1 MFHFLLRYELYAS
14 KYSAP
19 LEMYL
24 TLAAEESAKLLKN
37 VHARVHACRG
47 LSKLPDGMMGFVVIV
62 TRARK
67 WRSRSLEFCA
77 FLSRD

>member
-1 MFHFLLRYELYAS
+1 
-14 KYSAP
+14 
-19 LEMYL
+19 MYL
-24 TLAAEESAKLLKN
+24 TPAAEEN

>member
-1 MFHFLLRYELYAS
+1 
-14 KYSAP
+14 
-19 LEMYL
+19 MYL
-24 TLAAEESAKLLKN
+24 TPAAEEN

-47 LSKLPDGMMGFVVIV
+47 LSKLPDGMGFVVIV